1 MRLMQVLPRVP
12 VARTLLVAG
21 FAAAA
26 TGLVHAQADAPGTP
40 GGQAE
45 SPVTPPGGLLA
56 DWLASDIPSNTEAE
70 KLIRGRLARAL
81 AQQSRLLLQRD
92 QIYIGGLEAAKTLML
107 LAVRLD
113 PENPYIWRLMLDL
126 CASLEEGDDEAARVY
141 SEALSRLSRLDP
153 TDEVIRLRRILDSIS
168 RRQTA
173 EERIAAIE
181 KLLAPDT
188 LARIGN
194 GVGARLAFELA
205 VLRQRIGDTV
215 GFEREL
221 IRTLDLDPV
230 YPEAAEIAA
239 GYFRMQAPG
248 KAEEA
253 SALRTAVIA
262 NPSRTPAALGLAAL
276 CLENGAYA
284 AAAEI
289 LNVEAAV
296 LETNMPDLEFDA
308 LLADLTLALWGSGQP
323 EVAFS
328 VVKKRQ
334 DQVDRILLME
344 YDRRGVPLDT
354 AQRRA
359 AKLPLSVALAT
370 NAAAIA
376 SVIGG
381 DRAKVA
387 VQNAAISSE
396 TQVLALEREKA
407 DEADI
412 ARAALE
418 AVFVQLWLDGNVQTA
433 TNFYERAVKA
443 TELEPVAKARFDG
456 WFALR
461 GGDAAKAKELLAPQ
475 ADTDLGSNLGLAVA
489 LESLG
494 DRKEAARRY
503 LTIARSMPAAAI
515 GLWARSRLRA
525 IVGSDVD
532 VLEGAK
538 AVEAA
543 AALPPEFY
551 DLMSNGRDRM
561 LLRVKPRNFE
571 VRAWDPMVFDIEFTN
586 RSGWPMAISP
596 DGPVLDN
603 ATISTAVNAAG
614 RKVSVPAFSIVPIDR
629 AFVIPPGETLSVPFD
644 LSLTDVALAIRADP
658 VNGALI
664 SVHSIVNWRTTMM
677 GIEPG
682 PLGIEAD
689 SPIVHVSGEKLTKE
703 WVDKA
708 LASVAE
714 SAASPDPESI
724 ALLAFAVN
732 RAIRAPES
740 IDAATREALQ
750 AAPRAIAEA
759 VGRLS
764 PEARAWLV
772 LAGPIGRRSSD
783 RATSAEV
790 VEAATGGGI
799 ELPSTVRELEAF
811 DAALRQD
818 QHPLVRV
825 AWIAARVQRSEDP
838 VMAATASLPDPRLS
852 SLAQNYRA
860 WLADAEAERRRKL
873 NLNP

>member
-1 MRLMQVLPRVP
+1 MRLIQVLPRVSI
-12 VARTLLVAG
+12 AQTLLSAG
-21 FAAAA
+21 LAASSAGIA
-26 TGLVHAQADAPGTP
+26 VAQAADPGPAAPPASAPAAGSDAVLT
-40 GGQAE
+40 
-45 SPVTPPGGLLA
+45 
-56 DWLASDIPSNTEAE
+56 DWLAADIPSNTEAE

-92 QIYIGGLEAAKTLML
+92 QIYLGGLEAAKTLML

-126 CASLEEGDDEAARVY
+126 CASLEEGDDEAARLG
-141 SEALSRLSRLDP
+141 SEALARLSRLDP

-181 KLLAPDT
+181 KLLEPDM
-188 LARIGN
+188 LARIGR

-205 VLRQRIGDTV
+205 ILRQRIGDKA

-230 YPEAAEIAA
+230 YPEASEIAA

-253 SALRTAVIA
+253 SALRTAVLA
-262 NPSRTPAALGLAAL
+262 NPARTPAALGLAAL
-276 CLENGAYA
+276 CLENGAYS

-296 LETNMPDLEFDA
+296 LETNMPDLEFDS

-323 EVAFS
+323 EVAFA

-334 DQVDRILLME
+334 EQVDRVLLME
-344 YDRRGVPLDT
+344 YDRRGVPLAT
-354 AQRRA
+354 AQRRE

-396 TQVLALEREKA
+396 TQVLALERDKA
-407 DEADI
+407 PEGEI
-412 ARAALE
+412 AAAALE
-418 AVFVQLWLDGNVQTA
+418 AAFVQLWLEGSVQTA
-433 TNFYERAVKA
+433 TNFYDRAVKSS
-443 TELEPVAKARFDG
+443 ELEPVAKARFDG

-461 GGDAAKAKELLAPQ
+461 GGDAAKAKELFAPQ
-475 ADTDLGSNLGLAVA
+475 ADADLGSSLGLAVA
-489 LESLG
+489 LETLG
-494 DRKEAARRY
+494 DRREAARRH
-503 LTIARSMPAAAI
+503 LAIARSMPAAAI
-515 GLWARSRLRA
+515 GLWSRARLRG

-538 AVEAA
+538 EIEAA

-551 DLMSNGRDRM
+551 DLMSKGRERL
-561 LLRVKPRNFE
+561 LLRVKPRSFE
-571 VRAWDPMVFDIEFTN
+571 VRAWDPMIFEIEFTN

-658 VNGALI
+658 VNGALV
-664 SVHSIVNWRTTMM
+664 SVH
-677 GIEPG
+677 
-682 PLGIEAD
+682 
-689 SPIVHVSGEKLTKE
+689 
-703 WVDKA
+703 
-708 LASVAE
+708 
-714 SAASPDPESI
+714 
-724 ALLAFAVN
+724 
-732 RAIRAPES
+732 
-740 IDAATREALQ
+740 
-750 AAPRAIAEA
+750 
-759 VGRLS
+759 
-764 PEARAWLV
+764 
-772 LAGPIGRRSSD
+772 
-783 RATSAEV
+783 
-790 VEAATGGGI
+790 
-799 ELPSTVRELEAF
+799 
-811 DAALRQD
+811 
-818 QHPLVRV
+818 
-825 AWIAARVQRSEDP
+825 
-838 VMAATASLPDPRLS
+838 
-852 SLAQNYRA
+852 
-860 WLADAEAERRRKL
+860 
-873 NLNP
+873 